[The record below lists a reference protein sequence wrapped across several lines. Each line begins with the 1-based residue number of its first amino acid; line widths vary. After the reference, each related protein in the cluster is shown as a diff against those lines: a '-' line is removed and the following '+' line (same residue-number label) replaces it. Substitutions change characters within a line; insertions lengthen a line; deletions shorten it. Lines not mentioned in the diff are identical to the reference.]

1 VPFYCVR
8 VVLDC
13 LYEFSMFDV
22 GGTDPIMVFLFLQLV
37 IEDLFKADSLKVE
50 QRDEALVL
58 PAISHDVVGIEAET
72 VHV

>member
-1 VPFYCVR
+1 
-8 VVLDC
+8 
-13 LYEFSMFDV
+13 MFDV

-37 IEDLFKADSLKVE
+37 IEDLFEADSLKVE

-58 PAISHDVVGIEAET
+58 PTISHDVVGIEAET